1 MIVFLHSIIVLF
13 ATLIGAIAGLGG
25 GVVIKPLFDTLGVF
39 NASTIAFYSSIAV
52 FTMSIV
58 SVIKQ
63 MKSGFV
69 FSKSIVIS
77 IALGS
82 IIGGYLGELILSV
95 LVGMFSNNTIKLV
108 QTVLYALMMLGIIIY
123 QLNIHKMKQ
132 YKLKNK
138 FLILLTGIVLG
149 MISVFLGI
157 GGGPL
162 NVMFMSLFFSFDMKE
177 SAVYS
182 IATILCAQISKLGMI
197 VVKGEFFTFDLTIL
211 PYIMICAI
219 LGGYIG
225 SVLNKKLSNNIIIK
239 MYMMLLFG
247 LIGISMYNI
256 ICLL

>member
-1 MIVFLHSIIVLF
+1 MTLFLHSFIVLI
-13 ATLIGAIAGLGG
+13 ATLLGAIAGLGG
-25 GVVIKPLFDTLGVF
+25 GVIIKPFFDTIGVF

-52 FTMSIV
+52 FTMSVV

-69 FSKSIVIS
+69 FSKSIVFSIS
-77 IALGS
+77 LGS
-82 IIGGYLGELILSV
+82 IIGGYLGELILNIFV
-95 LVGMFSNNTIKLV
+95 NILSNDVIKLV
-108 QTVLYALMMLGIIIY
+108 QTTLYIFMILMIIVY
-123 QLNIHKMKQ
+123 QFNLQRIKQ

-138 FLILLTGIVLG
+138 LLILLSGILLG

-182 IATILCAQISKLGMI
+182 IATILCAQLSKLGMI
-197 VVKGEFFTFDLTIL
+197 IIKGQFFTFDLTIL
-211 PYIMICAI
+211 PYIMVCAV

-225 SVLNKKLSNNIIIK
+225 SVLNKKLSNHIIVKI
-239 MYMMLLFG
+239 YMLLLFG
-247 LIGISMYNI
+247 LVGLSVYNI
-256 ICLL
+256 IGLL